1 MDEVWVAEVWKAHG
15 YSHGVH
21 AVYGSREA
29 AFEALRAM
37 PNMTVYVDAAGEVRG
52 RPRKERVPGAGAY
65 LSAPPEWWAHAH
77 PMMIEGRVP
86 VTLPE

>member
-1 MDEVWVAEVWKAHG
+1 MDEVWVAEVWQAHG
-15 YSHGVH
+15 YGHGVH

-52 RPRKERVPGAGAY
+52 RPRVERGR
-65 LSAPPEWWAHAH
+65 SAEAHLPEWWAHAH